1 MAQGVIRQILYGL
14 LMWAVCLYAL
24 RRGGWEERLTAAS
37 VLILTYLSV
46 LVLSPVAVRF
56 HRVELALAIVDIA
69 LLGLLLYISL
79 RTEKFWPLWL
89 AAMQGLTILSH
100 MAPYVPHVI
109 PWAYHRAVVVWYYPM
124 LIILAYATRCHHLAK
139 TGGGSFKG

>member
-1 MAQGVIRQILYGL
+1 MIRHILYGL

-24 RRGGWEERLTAAS
+24 FRGGWAERLAAAS
-37 VLILTYLSV
+37 ILVLTYLSV

-56 HRVELALAIVDIA
+56 HHIELALALVDMTF
-69 LLGLLLYISL
+69 LGLLLFISL

-100 MAPYVPHVI
+100 LAPYVPHMI

-124 LIILAYATRCHHLAK
+124 LIILGYATRRHHLES
-139 TGGGSFKG
+139 TDGRSSKG